1 MRQRHYWRALRQLP
15 EILRLAG
22 LCSATTHWAFRA
34 SSSSSSLL
42 EDCTMYLAAKACA
55 SHQRIY
61 PRLTLCGFCAGDGNQ
76 GRTTTRAVY
85 STMPLFIQYTVG
97 PLGIVTEVCSTGIV
111 FGFAFLA
118 CNLLKLWMAAYRA
131 RDDVQQ
137 ILERRR
143 NRKW

>member
-1 MRQRHYWRALRQLP
+1 
-15 EILRLAG
+15 
-22 LCSATTHWAFRA
+22 
-34 SSSSSSLL
+34 
-42 EDCTMYLAAKACA
+42 
-55 SHQRIY
+55 
-61 PRLTLCGFCAGDGNQ
+61 
-76 GRTTTRAVY
+76 
-85 STMPLFIQYTVG
+85 MPLFVQYTVD